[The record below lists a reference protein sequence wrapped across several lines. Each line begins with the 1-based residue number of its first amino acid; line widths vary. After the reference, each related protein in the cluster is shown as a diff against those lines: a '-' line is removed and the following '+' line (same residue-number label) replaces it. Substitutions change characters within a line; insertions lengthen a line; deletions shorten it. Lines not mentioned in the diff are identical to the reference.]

1 MRHGEPAARV
11 QPNPELREANMSD
24 WQRFN
29 EQFRE
34 TPGERNERLRDNRLT
49 RTLEHGRRGGQSI
62 GIM

>member
-1 MRHGEPAARV
+1 
-11 QPNPELREANMSD
+11 MSD